1 MPCFSRAGGRIPSDT
16 YKIFFSRRGKSDRTL
31 ALREA
36 IETARSQFA
45 QKHGIAIGASLQ
57 VFEFSP
63 SEQAGLQAV
72 DYFTWAIQRL
82 YERHEERY
90 VRYLG
95 EAVRVVLDI
104 DDKRKTGAGKYYTR
118 KSPISAARLAWRHE
132 KEKPG
137 I

>member
-1 MPCFSRAGGRIPSDT
+1 MHANF
-16 YKIFFSRRGKSDRTL
+16 RRGKSDRTL

-63 SEQAGLQAV
+63 REQAGLQAV
-72 DYFTWAIQRL
+72 DYFIWAIQRL
-82 YERHEERY
+82 YERREERY

-132 KEKPG
+132 KKSQG
-137 I
+137 YRIMRTAAR

>member
-1 MPCFSRAGGRIPSDT
+1 MKQLKQP
-16 YKIFFSRRGKSDRTL
+16 
-31 ALREA
+31 EA
-36 IETARSQFA
+36 SIA

-63 SEQAGLQAV
+63 REQAGLQAV

>member
-1 MPCFSRAGGRIPSDT
+1 M
-16 YKIFFSRRGKSDRTL
+16 
-31 ALREA
+31 
-36 IETARSQFA
+36 
-45 QKHGIAIGASLQ
+45 
-57 VFEFSP
+57 
-63 SEQAGLQAV
+63 
-72 DYFTWAIQRL
+72 
-82 YERHEERY
+82 
-90 VRYLG
+90 RYLG